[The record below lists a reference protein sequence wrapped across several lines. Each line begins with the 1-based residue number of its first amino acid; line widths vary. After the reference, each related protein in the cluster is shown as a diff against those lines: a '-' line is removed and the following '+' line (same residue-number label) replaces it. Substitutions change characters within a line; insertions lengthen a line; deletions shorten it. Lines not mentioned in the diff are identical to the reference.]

1 MLKRVIHFLTD
12 GVFQLH
18 SEEVENRF
26 LRWIL
31 KQYKLLY
38 YTARGVIEHNTLMRS
53 ASLTFYTLMSIVPL
67 AALIFAVMKGFGMA
81 ENLTRELHEAL
92 PQFPEF
98 INYVVG
104 FANNALARTRGGLLA
119 TFSVLALFWAVMQ
132 VFSSVESAF
141 NNIWEVK
148 RSRGFARQFSD
159 YITVVVVVP
168 VLWIASNA
176 VAHYLDQWLN
186 INASTFYHIWSN
198 AASLAL
204 IWMMFTFVY
213 IVLPNTKVR
222 FSSAATAALVSGTI
236 FLLFQWLYIY
246 LQTWMSGYNA
256 IYGSF
261 AALPLFLIWLQTSWQ
276 IVLFGGELAFAYQNI
291 SKFEQ
296 ERESLHISHDNRRKV
311 LLATMLVIVRAFTS
325 ERGPISSEQVSHLLR
340 LPVRI
345 VRDVIFELEQ
355 AGLVLQVKGDEN
367 DKAAYYAPAKDVH
380 QLTLYDVI
388 TAVETHGEESIDIF
402 ESEQVRSVSRQ
413 LDAIKE
419 AAIHSPMNQLFI
431 ALDDKQVSN
440 EESGN
445 ASRQTS
451 EQQTSEQQ
459 TSGTTTAT
467 E

>member
-26 LRWIL
+26 LRWAL
-31 KQYKLLY
+31 RQYKLLY
-38 YTARGVIEHNTLMRS
+38 YTARGVIEHDTLMRS

-141 NNIWEVK
+141 NNTWEVK

-198 AASLAL
+198 AASLAP
-204 IWMMFTFVY
+204 IWMMFTFV
-213 IVLPNTKVR
+213 
-222 FSSAATAALVSGTI
+222 
-236 FLLFQWLYIY
+236 
-246 LQTWMSGYNA
+246 
-256 IYGSF
+256 
-261 AALPLFLIWLQTSWQ
+261 
-276 IVLFGGELAFAYQNI
+276 
-291 SKFEQ
+291 
-296 ERESLHISHDNRRKV
+296 
-311 LLATMLVIVRAFTS
+311 
-325 ERGPISSEQVSHLLR
+325 
-340 LPVRI
+340 
-345 VRDVIFELEQ
+345 
-355 AGLVLQVKGDEN
+355 
-367 DKAAYYAPAKDVH
+367 
-380 QLTLYDVI
+380 
-388 TAVETHGEESIDIF
+388 
-402 ESEQVRSVSRQ
+402 
-413 LDAIKE
+413 
-419 AAIHSPMNQLFI
+419 
-431 ALDDKQVSN
+431 
-440 EESGN
+440 
-445 ASRQTS
+445 
-451 EQQTSEQQ
+451 
-459 TSGTTTAT
+459 
-467 E
+467 